1 MVAIFSFAAFIV
13 TTFAVISGYFFLT
26 ADNPVEQR
34 LRTVVP
40 ESAATRPVTTSQQRG
55 PGIFSRLLSSIGSL
69 TAGNNDKG
77 LTKLLTTAG
86 YRGQTAL
93 FTFVG
98 LRTILSVGPAL
109 IYLIPR
115 ISRGEPF
122 VKTIGV
128 SLFIWAIG
136 HLVVM
141 TFLRRAARQRVLS
154 MQRALPDSL
163 DLMVVCLEAGLG
175 LNATIA
181 RVGEERSA
189 MKDSLGEEFAL
200 VSFELREGRSREEAL
215 RALGERNGVED
226 LKSLSALI
234 IQSDR
239 LGASMAKTLR
249 SHADVLRTKRRQRA
263 EEAARKLPIK
273 MLFPLALLILP
284 PLFVMTTGPAMLKLK
299 DLAGFLTHKK
309 TR

>member
-1 MVAIFSFAAFIV
+1 MTLLLATLTFMIIVGMVL
-13 TTFAVISGYFFLT
+13 SGYYLLAT
-26 ADNPVEQR
+26 ESEATQR
-34 LRTVVP
+34 LRSMVP
-40 ESAATRPVTTSQQRG
+40 HLVAQQQTRRRG
-55 PGIFSRLLSSIGSL
+55 PRLPFISSILATVGQYGLGSDDGSL
-69 TAGNNDKG
+69 RQALAVAGF
-77 LTKLLTTAG
+77 
-86 YRGQTAL
+86 RGRGGTAL
-93 FTFVG
+93 FVG
-98 LRTILSVGPAL
+98 ARTVLSVGPAL
-109 IYLIPR
+109 AFLLMSVWNDRPLGKAILTAVGGFVFMHVLVNYWLKR
-115 ISRGEPF
+115 RGR
-122 VKTIGV
+122 KRMRAITI
-128 SLFIWAIG
+128 
-136 HLVVM
+136 
-141 TFLRRAARQRVLS
+141 
-154 MQRALPDSL
+154 ALPDSL
-163 DLMVVCLEAGLG
+163 DLMVVCLESGLG

-189 MKDSLGEEFAL
+189 MKDALGEEFAL

-299 DLAGFLTHKK
+299 DLTGFLSNKK
-309 TR
+309 SR

>member
-1 MVAIFSFAAFIV
+1 MTLLLASLTFMIIVGMVL
-13 TTFAVISGYFFLT
+13 SGYYLLAT
-26 ADNPVEQR
+26 ESEATQR
-34 LRTVVP
+34 LRAMVP
-40 ESAATRPVTTSQQRG
+40 HLVSAQKTKKRGVRLPFVSSLLATIGQYGLGSDDGTLGQALSIAGFRG
-55 PGIFSRLLSSIGSL
+55 
-69 TAGNNDKG
+69 
-77 LTKLLTTAG
+77 
-86 YRGQTAL
+86 RGGAAL
-93 FTFVG
+93 FVG
-98 LRTILSVGPAL
+98 ARTVLSVGPAL
-109 IYLIPR
+109 AFLMMNVWKDRPLGRAILLALCVFVFMHVFVNYWLKR
-115 ISRGEPF
+115 RGRNRTRAI
-122 VKTIGV
+122 TI
-128 SLFIWAIG
+128 
-136 HLVVM
+136 
-141 TFLRRAARQRVLS
+141 
-154 MQRALPDSL
+154 ALPDSL

-181 RVGEERSA
+181 RVGEERSV
-189 MKDSLGEEFAL
+189 MKDALGEEFAL
-200 VSFELREGRSREEAL
+200 VAFELREGRSREESL

-249 SHADVLRTKRRQRA
+249 SHADVLRTKRHQRA

-299 DLAGFLTHKK
+299 DLTGFLSHKK

>member
-1 MVAIFSFAAFIV
+1 MVVILAFAAFLL
-13 TTFAVISGYFFLT
+13 TTFVVLSGYYFLT

-40 ESAATRPVTTSQQRG
+40 ESASQRRVAKSDSRG
-55 PGIFSRLLSSIGSL
+55 PSVFSRVLSSIGSL
-69 TAGNNDKG
+69 TAGNNDKS

-98 LRTILSVGPAL
+98 LRTLLSIGPAL
-109 IYLIPR
+109 AYLIPR

-122 VKTIGV
+122 ARTVGTA
-128 SLFIWAIG
+128 LLIWAIL
-136 HLVVM
+136 HLLVM
-141 TFLRRAARQRVLS
+141 TLLRRRARLRVLS

-175 LNATIA
+175 LTATIA

-189 MKDSLGEEFAL
+189 MKDPLGDEFSQ
-200 VSFELREGRSREEAL
+200 VSRELRDGRSREDAL
-215 RALGERNGVED
+215 RALGERNGVDD
-226 LKSLSALI
+226 LTALVGLV
-234 IQSDR
+234 IQADR
-239 LGASMAKTLR
+239 LGASLATTLR
-249 SHADVLRTKRRQRA
+249 SHADVLRVKRRQRA

-273 MLFPLALLILP
+273 ILFPLALFILP
-284 PLFVMTTGPAMLKLK
+284 ALFIVAIGPSILRIA
-299 DLAGFLTHKK
+299 DLVGIVSN
-309 TR
+309 RGR

>member
-1 MVAIFSFAAFIV
+1 MTLLLASLTFMIIVGMVL
-13 TTFAVISGYFFLT
+13 SGYYLLAT
-26 ADNPVEQR
+26 ESEATQR
-34 LRTVVP
+34 LRAMVP
-40 ESAATRPVTTSQQRG
+40 HLVAAQKTKKRG
-55 PGIFSRLLSSIGSL
+55 VRLPFVSSLLATIGQYGLGSDDGTLGQALSV
-69 TAGNNDKG
+69 AGF
-77 LTKLLTTAG
+77 
-86 YRGQTAL
+86 RGRGGAAL
-93 FTFVG
+93 FVG
-98 LRTILSVGPAL
+98 ARTVLSVGPAL
-109 IYLIPR
+109 AFLMMNVWKDRPLGRAILLALCVFVFMHVFVNYWLKR
-115 ISRGEPF
+115 RGRNRTRAI
-122 VKTIGV
+122 TI
-128 SLFIWAIG
+128 
-136 HLVVM
+136 
-141 TFLRRAARQRVLS
+141 
-154 MQRALPDSL
+154 ALPDSL

-189 MKDSLGEEFAL
+189 MKDALGEEFAL
-200 VSFELREGRSREEAL
+200 VAFELREGRSREESL

-249 SHADVLRTKRRQRA
+249 SHADVLRTKRHQRA

-299 DLAGFLTHKK
+299 DLTGFLSHKK

>member
-1 MVAIFSFAAFIV
+1 MTLLLASFTFMIVVGMVL
-13 TTFAVISGYFFLT
+13 SGYYLLAT
-26 ADNPVEQR
+26 ESEATQR
-34 LRTVVP
+34 LRSMVPHLVATQTAKKRGPRLPFVSSLLATVGQYGLGSDDGTLGQALSIAGFRGRGGATLFVGARTVLSVVP
-40 ESAATRPVTTSQQRG
+40 ALALLMINVAKDRPLGRA
-55 PGIFSRLLSSIGSL
+55 IFM
-69 TAGNNDKG
+69 A
-77 LTKLLTTAG
+77 
-86 YRGQTAL
+86 
-93 FTFVG
+93 VG
-98 LRTILSVGPAL
+98 LFLLMHILVNYWLKRRGRNRIRAITI
-109 IYLIPR
+109 
-115 ISRGEPF
+115 
-122 VKTIGV
+122 
-128 SLFIWAIG
+128 
-136 HLVVM
+136 
-141 TFLRRAARQRVLS
+141 
-154 MQRALPDSL
+154 ALPDSL

-189 MKDSLGEEFAL
+189 MRDALGEEFAL
-200 VSFELREGRSREEAL
+200 VAMELREGRSREDSL

-226 LKSLSALI
+226 LKSLSGLI

-299 DLAGFLTHKK
+299 DLSGFLSRNR